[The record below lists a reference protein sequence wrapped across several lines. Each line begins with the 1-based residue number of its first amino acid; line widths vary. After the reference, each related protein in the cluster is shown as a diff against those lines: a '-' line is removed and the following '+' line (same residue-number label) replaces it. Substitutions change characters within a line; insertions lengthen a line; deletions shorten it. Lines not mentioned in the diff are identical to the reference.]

1 MGYHT
6 QVGVTELTPSVER
19 ARCVLSQIFSSLG
32 VEFEGGPPLLPSE
45 LLSPCRKLSVSTA
58 I

>member
-1 MGYHT
+1 MRYRI

-45 LLSPCRKLSVSTA
+45 LPSPCRKLSVNSA